1 MSDLWY
7 GTLMFFAGF
16 MSCFGL
22 FFVLCYLKEIREAI
36 SLLTWDIKY
45 YYKKIRGQKI

>member
-36 SLLTWDIKY
+36 DIFTWNVKHFLRDKGLTK
-45 YYKKIRGQKI
+45 